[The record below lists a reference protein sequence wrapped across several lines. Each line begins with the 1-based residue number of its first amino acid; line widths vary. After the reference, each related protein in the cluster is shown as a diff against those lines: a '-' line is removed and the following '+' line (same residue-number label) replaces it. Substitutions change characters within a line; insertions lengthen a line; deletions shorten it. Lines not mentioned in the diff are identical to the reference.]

1 MLIKN
6 FMGLKRDLHL
16 CKWPIGTF
24 CTNSYFKF
32 TLEEII
38 IRIGLYELE
47 LSKQLKNNRNLL

>member
-1 MLIKN
+1 
-6 FMGLKRDLHL
+6 MGLKRDLHL
-16 CKWPIGTF
+16 CKWPVGTF